1 MPFDFLETV
10 GKTLDILGLVI
21 DAGASLPSDN
31 PQNDKIRNSKIKY
44 LAEKTSIVFLI
55 LASVLLFF
63 VLKNPFPLE
72 NFIKTII
79 VISLIGL
86 AISFVFFFILYVL
99 EKFYFRSFGQL
110 ILFCCSSVILSIALV
125 MFIYFKS
132 GIF

>member
-10 GKTLDILGLVI
+10 GKTFDILGLVI

-31 PQNDKIRNSKIKY
+31 PQNDKIKNSRIKY

-86 AISFVFFFILYVL
+86 AISFIFFFILYVL
-99 EKFYFRSFGQL
+99 EKFYFRSFVQL
-110 ILFCCSSVILSIALV
+110 ILFCCSSIILSITLV
-125 MFIYFKS
+125 MFIYFES